1 MGAEP
6 EEESDTSGTVPSY
19 RPPHCGQKRRRVRS
33 RFGGALPCRLP
44 EAAPGAHRSARP
56 CTRPAGTVSGRGGSP
71 AWRCTVRLVL

>member
-6 EEESDTSGTVPSY
+6 EEESDTSSTVPSY

-44 EAAPGAHRSARP
+44 EAAPGAHRSAAMH
-56 CTRPAGTVSGRGGSP
+56 PAGGHGIRS
-71 AWRCTVRLVL
+71 RLVACMALHSSVGA